1 MWFRGSVW
9 SDSISEVLVDLAAK
23 VHQLAAAPADGMA
36 GLSQTFRSRESLLDE
51 NERLTQENLILA
63 GKTQR
68 LAALIADNARYRT
81 LMNAA
86 SLVNEELMVTRI
98 IAVSP
103 DPVRHAVWLD
113 KGARNGVREGQAL
126 LAAEGLMGQVVAVG
140 EGNCRALLIT
150 DSAHALPVQVNRNGV
165 RGIIE
170 GTGELSKLTLRHL
183 PATTD
188 IVVGDLLVTSGL
200 AGRFPPGYPV
210 AEVTRVVMAPGQS
223 FAEVDAKPLAEM
235 DRGSYAL
242 IVATQA
248 AVLDIEP

>member
-1 MWFRGSVW
+1 M
-9 SDSISEVLVDLAAK
+9 LVDMAAK
-23 VHQLAAAPADGMA
+23 VHQLAAAPADGVA
-36 GLSQTFRSRESLLDE
+36 GLSQSFRSRESLADE

-86 SLVNEELMVTRI
+86 SLVSEELIVTRI

-113 KGARNGVREGQAL
+113 KGTRNGVQVGQAL

-140 EGNCRALLIT
+140 EGNSRALLIT
-150 DSAHALPVQVNRNGV
+150 DSSHAVPVQVNRNGV

-170 GTGELSKLTLRHL
+170 GTGQLSKMTLRHL
-183 PATTD
+183 PSTTD
-188 IVVGDLLVTSGL
+188 IAEGDLLVTSGL

-210 AEVTRVVMAPGQS
+210 AEVTQVVMAPGQS
-223 FAEVDAKPLAEM
+223 FAEVEAKPLADL
-235 DRGSYAL
+235 DRGNYAL
-242 IVATQA
+242 IVATQP
-248 AVLDIEP
+248 AVLDPAALDIAP